1 MQLLYK
7 SRRPRVSMVYRLTK
21 SKQDV
26 GRMHEDI
33 ENHSS
38 LARNF
43 QHPAWLIVPI
53 NHRNMWSIA

>member
-1 MQLLYK
+1 MEKQLLYK
-7 SRRPRVSMVYRLTK
+7 SRRPRISMVYWLNK

-26 GRMHEDI
+26 ERMREDI

-38 LARNF
+38 LTGNF

-53 NHRNMWSIA
+53 NHKNM